1 MEAGDIQELR
11 DIVREELEVARQP
24 DTAAIRDA
32 VRIAVKETFMTLGM
46 DASEPLELQ
55 QDMHF
60 LRDLRGERESMRSK
74 GRLTVIGM
82 LCAAAGAVLWTG
94 FKAAVL
100 G

>member
-1 MEAGDIQELR
+1 M
-11 DIVREELEVARQP
+11 REELEVARQP
-24 DTAAIRDA
+24 NAAEIRET
-32 VRIAVKETFMTLGM
+32 VRTAVKETFMTLGM